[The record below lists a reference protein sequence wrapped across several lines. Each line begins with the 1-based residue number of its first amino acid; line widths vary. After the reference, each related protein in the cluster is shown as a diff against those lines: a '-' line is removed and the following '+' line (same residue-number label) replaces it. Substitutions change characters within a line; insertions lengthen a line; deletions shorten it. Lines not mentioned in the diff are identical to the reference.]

1 MVEELLRLKD
11 MLDKG
16 IITRE
21 EFDAAKSELN
31 KKSSNSTP
39 KRYPITKSGFAPSAH
54 KPVHPARAE
63 VKVQCPKCGEDMPSS
78 RMYCSLCG
86 ARLPDTHS
94 EHKKTQERSSR
105 NGWYVL
111 PLLIVFGI
119 AILWWSV
126 STYQKEQAQKEWT
139 DGFAERTAVVSNTS
153 PASLSTHVPRPTA
166 TKNTTKKTT
175 PPKWLLESIGNT
187 VQNSMK
193 EQDVTFWTSNSG
205 VYITIGMPVNKSD
218 FEVWASTF
226 GRVQF
231 DDFCTTIGELSTSA
245 WNIVVR
251 EGYED
256 SAVVSI
262 EVVGMPS
269 GDLILSYLNG
279 KQSYNFLE
287 D

>member
-16 IITRE
+16 MITRE
-21 EFDAAKSELN
+21 EFDAAKNELGC
-31 KKSSNSTP
+31 KPAGVPLQRRPT
-39 KRYPITKSGFAPSAH
+39 TKSGFAPSSH
-54 KPVHPARAE
+54 KPISQMKTVE
-63 VKVQCPKCGEDMPSS
+63 KVQCPKCGEDMPSS

-86 ARLPDTHS
+86 ARLPDAHS
-94 EHKKTQERSSR
+94 EQKMPQKGSSQNR
-105 NGWYVL
+105 WYVL

-126 STYQKEQAQKEWT
+126 ATYQKEQTQKEWI
-139 DGFAERTAVVSNTS
+139 DGFAESTAVALNTS
-153 PASLSTHVPRPTA
+153 PASLATNVPRPTA
-166 TKNTTKKTT
+166 TKNTTNKTT

-187 VQNSMK
+187 VQSSMK
-193 EQDVTFWTSNSG
+193 DQDVTFWTSGSG

-218 FEVWASTF
+218 FEAWASTF

-231 DDFCTTIGELSTSA
+231 DDFCTTMDELNTSA
-245 WNIVVR
+245 WDVIVHQ
-251 EGYED
+251 GYED
-256 SAVVSI
+256 SALVSI
-262 EVVGMPS
+262 EVVGTPS
-269 GDLILSYLNG
+269 GDLLLSYLNG